1 MKLGEG
7 CLKHVEVFF
16 NNLFKVSFKQIIVA
30 SLILLGFVI
39 INKLIID
46 KLIKLSSKLVKKT
59 SSNLDDNIV
68 NAIGRP
74 LKFFVMGMGIY
85 FALISINIDKMP
97 SEMLSSTKYLKI
109 LLVITICMFLY
120 NLTLENSILHQ
131 NPNSKKNGN
140 KVVFPFVAIV
150 FRVIIIIITVIVIAN
165 EFGLTGFLTGL
176 GISGVVV
183 AFAAQDTC
191 SNLFG
196 GMMIV
201 LDKPFAL
208 GDWVKTQEVEGIVEE
223 ITFRSTRIRTF
234 CKSLVTVPNSKLT
247 NNNIINYSK
256 RDKWQ
261 IVFKI
266 TLDMETSAENI
277 EKTIERMKTIIKS
290 KDEVQKDMM
299 IVSFTEINLNGYEI
313 LVYFYTEMVS
323 FFRYQEIKEEINI
336 AIVATLEHYNIKL
349 MKNVFNEP
357 KV

>member
-1 MKLGEG
+1 MKHIEI
-7 CLKHVEVFF
+7 FF
-16 NNLFKVSFKQIIVA
+16 NNLFKLSFKQILIA
-30 SLILLGFVI
+30 SLILLSFIIVNKVI
-39 INKLIID
+39 VER
-46 KLIKLSSKLVKKT
+46 LIKLGEKFVKKT
-59 SSNLDDNIV
+59 NSKLDDNIV
-68 NAIGRP
+68 RAIGRP
-74 LKFFVMGMGIY
+74 SKFFIMGMGIY
-85 FALISINIDKMP
+85 FSLVSINIDNMP
-97 SEMLSSTKYLKI
+97 SDMLSSAKYLKI
-109 LLVITICMFLY
+109 LIVITICIFLY
-120 NLTLENSILHQ
+120 NLTLENSILHH
-131 NPNSKKNGN
+131 NSSDNKSDN

-150 FRVIIIIITVIVIAN
+150 LRVIIIIIAIIMIAN

-176 GISGVVV
+176 GVSGIVV

-266 TLDMETSAENI
+266 TLDIETSAEDI
-277 EKTIERMKTIIKS
+277 EKTVQRIKQIIKS
-290 KDEVQKDMM
+290 KDEVEKELL
-299 IVSFTEINLNGYEI
+299 IVSFAEITLNGYEI

-336 AIVATLEHYNIKL
+336 AIIATFEHYGIKL
-349 MKNVFNEP
+349 VKSIFNELTE
-357 KV
+357 